1 MAGIL
6 RESYILCSKKRK
18 KKKRKKRES
27 YILLWTYGPNWNLYI
42 QSVHT
47 HTHTKKKFIL
57 ARGKLKYG
65 TQV

>member
-18 KKKRKKRES
+18 KRKEKRENHTS
-27 YILLWTYGPNWNLYI
+27 CYGLMVQTEIYIFRAYI
-42 QSVHT
+42 